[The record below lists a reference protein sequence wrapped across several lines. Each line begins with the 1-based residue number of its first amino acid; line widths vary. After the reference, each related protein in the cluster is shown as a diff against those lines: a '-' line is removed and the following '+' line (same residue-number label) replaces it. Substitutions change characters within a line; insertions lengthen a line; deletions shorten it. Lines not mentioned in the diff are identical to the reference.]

1 MCKWREEVMSVFAI
15 DALKDRHVLITGATG
30 GIGYETA
37 KVLISMGAKV
47 TVTGRNQDKLCQLEK
62 DLLQLASKNKICVV
76 LADITKEKD
85 RTNLLQTAEEMQG
98 YISDLVNA
106 AGVSGG
112 APVEQLETD
121 VIEQLMDINYF
132 STFRLTKEIYQ
143 KMIPEKR
150 GNIVNVASLSGLRGT
165 YGNSAYA
172 STKFAMI
179 GWTQSMALEAIEYN
193 IRVNAVCPGFVDTDM
208 AHHILKKKA
217 ERNDIS
223 YQQAL
228 ENATNNIP
236 SGRLTTA
243 LEVANTIA
251 FLLTDAAQNIVGE
264 SVKISGGSVLR

>member
-1 MCKWREEVMSVFAI
+1 MAVFAK
-15 DALKDRHVLITGATG
+15 DALKERHILITGATG

-37 KVLISMGAKV
+37 KVIVSMGAKV
-47 TVTGRNQDKLCQLEK
+47 TITGRNQDKLNLLEK
-62 DLLQLASKNKICVV
+62 ELMQDTTPDQICVAT
-76 LADITKEKD
+76 ADITKEAD
-85 RTNLLQTAEEMQG
+85 RSDLIKTAEEKLG
-98 YISDLVNA
+98 FISDLVNS

-121 VIEQLMDINYF
+121 VIEQIMDINYF
-132 STFRLTKEIYQ
+132 STFRLTKTIYQ

-172 STKFAMI
+172 SSKFAMI
-179 GWTQSMALEAIEYN
+179 GWTQSMALEAIEHN

-208 AHHILKKKA
+208 AHNILKKKA

-223 YQQAL
+223 YEQTL
-228 ENATNNIP
+228 ENAKNSIP
-236 SGRLTTA
+236 SGRLISA

-251 FLLTDAAQNIVGE
+251 FVLTDAAQNIVGE
-264 SVKISGGSVLR
+264 SVKISGGSVMR